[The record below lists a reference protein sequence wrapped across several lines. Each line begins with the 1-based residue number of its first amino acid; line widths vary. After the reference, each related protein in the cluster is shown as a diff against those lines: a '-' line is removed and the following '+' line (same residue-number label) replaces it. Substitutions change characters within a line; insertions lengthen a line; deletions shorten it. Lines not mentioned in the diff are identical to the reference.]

1 MHAAA
6 AVSAVSRAC
15 RAGAATCL
23 WGEHASIGQSTRALQ
38 TLSSQSSRSVI
49 ASLTNSVVSCWV
61 AHRHGRALSQS
72 APALGRTTNHAAKST
87 LMNGTLSMHRVQA
100 RDRVHACLRC
110 PHNAAGTDQ
119 HAHWNAWEET
129 CCNCEFTDIS
139 VSLLSPRAL
148 PCAKEE
154 LCNA

>member
-1 MHAAA
+1 MHATA

-15 RAGAATCL
+15 RAGAATCF

-87 LMNGTLSMHRVQA
+87 FYPTYTHSMHDACA
-100 RDRVHACLRC
+100 RWHAGLKVTQTVLECS
-110 PHNAAGTDQ
+110 A
-119 HAHWNAWEET
+119 
-129 CCNCEFTDIS
+129 
-139 VSLLSPRAL
+139 
-148 PCAKEE
+148 
-154 LCNA
+154 